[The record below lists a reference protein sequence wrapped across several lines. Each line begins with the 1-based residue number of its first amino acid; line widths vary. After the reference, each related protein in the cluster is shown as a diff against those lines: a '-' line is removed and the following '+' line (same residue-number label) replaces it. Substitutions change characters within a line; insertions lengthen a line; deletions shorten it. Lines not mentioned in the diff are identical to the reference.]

1 MGSVTVARDAFL
13 MALTSP
19 EAPLRLAEAS
29 PGSLA
34 IVESFVALAGLG
46 CVRTDPVGF

>member
-1 MGSVTVARDAFL
+1 MVRDAFL

-19 EAPLRLAEAS
+19 EAPLHLAEVS

-34 IVESFVALAGLG
+34 IAESFVALEGLW
-46 CVRTDPVGF
+46 CVRTDPMGF